1 MVWRR
6 VLGGSTRRVGGRWW
20 YRRRVGGRWWYGGGY
35 LEEVQGG

>member
-20 YRRRVGGRWWYGGGY
+20 YEEGTWRKEKVVGGGM
-35 LEEVQGG
+35 EEGR